1 MMNLSIVNPFFVI
14 PQKKGQLLNVEE
26 TITYF
31 YRIKEKPLL
40 TIFVIM
46 PL

>member
-1 MMNLSIVNPFFVI
+1 MVNLSANPT
-14 PQKKGQLLNVEE
+14 KKETITYVEE